1 MLLNKTMQNIYY
13 AEHILPAKITQHS
26 SKFKNK
32 YLLIFFGNAATT

>member
-32 YLLIFFGNAATT
+32 YLLIFW